1 MELKPLHI
9 TGAKLIDGDTPRPG
23 SLLAVDGRIAA
34 IEANE
39 ARWGLR

>member
-9 TGAKLIDGDTPRPG
+9 VGAQLIDGDTPRPG

-34 IEANE
+34 RSYAGSP
-39 ARWGLR
+39 AYW